1 MAYGDP
7 VLQRPMFQ
15 TSPGLTPSV
24 GGSTPEDNARALRN
38 MFAPTVPIDMPAQM
52 IQQEQ
57 QPVQSFQTGGEAIT
71 PAEAARRQSID
82 DADTLRA
89 PAAPTSQF
97 YRDIEPF
104 LPNMPTEGRVMENAA
119 ALRRLTEARRNALE
133 QQQRVLEEYRAG
145 SPGSSV
151 GDYFRAMPPEER
163 TARAAARTAA
173 AERVLREGPVI
184 GQTFAREAGVASL
197 LPAPPAPPAA
207 APSPAPSGGAFS
219 MADIGVGGGEIYSAD
234 PSRALMSQA
243 GTRMVDAG
251 ARPAAPAQA
260 RPKGALELTLE
271 GIRAE
276 RARSAEDK
284 RQNALL
290 ALMQAGFAAA
300 AGRSPNALS
309 NIAAGGQA
317 GVGAFAAMEKDRRAD
332 LASLRREETAI
343 LLERERMRAQEERQP
358 EAIRTYAALGGWD
371 PARGREG
378 FDEAVRRGIEVTK
391 SLEREPDMVR
401 LMKALGG
408 GDLARGFRLYN
419 ADEALKAATKTL
431 DSFSASEQDKR
442 QAQDLIN
449 ARVSQSLQAIRGNT
463 PGGGSFPGFS
473 ATPVR

>member
-7 VLQRPMFQ
+7 VLQRPLFQ
-15 TSPGLTPSV
+15 TSPGLAPSV
-24 GGSTPEDNARALRN
+24 GGTSPDDNARALRN
-38 MFAPTVPIDMPAQM
+38 MFAPTVSIDMPTQM
-52 IQQEQ
+52 LQQGQ
-57 QPVQSFQTGGEAIT
+57 QPIQSFQTGGEAIT
-71 PAEAARRQSID
+71 PAEAARRQGID
-82 DADTLRA
+82 DADALRA

-97 YRDIEPF
+97 YRDIEPY

-133 QQQRVLEEYRAG
+133 QQQRVLGEYRTA

-163 TARAAARTAA
+163 TARAGARTAA
-173 AERVLREGPVI
+173 AERVSREGPVI

-219 MADIGVGGGEIYSAD
+219 MADIGVGGGEVYSAD
-234 PSRALMSQA
+234 PSRTLMSQA

-251 ARPAAPAQA
+251 ARPAAAPA
-260 RPKGALELTLE
+260 RPKGIMELTLD
-271 GIRAE
+271 GIKEERSRLAAE
-276 RARSAEDK
+276 K
-284 RQNALL
+284 KQNALL
-290 ALMQAGFAAA
+290 ALMQAGFAMA

-332 LASLRREETAI
+332 LSALRREETAVI
-343 LLERERMRAQEERQP
+343 LERERMRAQEERQP

-371 PARGREG
+371 PSKGREG

-391 SLEREPDMVR
+391 TMQQDPETIRTFRALGNGD
-401 LMKALGG
+401 LMKGFEIFNADKKLQAAIAVTKDITANEEDKRAANDYIRGQLTRARTGG
-408 GDLARGFRLYN
+408 GGF
-419 ADEALKAATKTL
+419 A
-431 DSFSASEQDKR
+431 
-442 QAQDLIN
+442 
-449 ARVSQSLQAIRGNT
+449 
-463 PGGGSFPGFS
+463 GFS